1 MWLFSSPTS
10 RHAPA
15 WHPWDLCVSLNTAIL
30 TGRRFDEESKIKI
43 EFHLCKISQHRHLSP
58 SPAPFERK
66 DPDRQGLGS
75 MWDEV
80 RTASVPRPSQPGLL
94 LDEEGPGE
102 AVDHAG
108 CTRPLHPPRK
118 SGSSCCRLRSAQG
131 QVSLRI
137 SAGSLPCLLLAG
149 TGGDDQRP
157 FRTVTLP
164 ALQPWQRLREEAVF
178 SDTGAIGP
186 DLTRCN

>member
-43 EFHLCKISQHRHLSP
+43 EFHLCKVSQHRHLSP
-58 SPAPFERK
+58 SPAPFEGK

-80 RTASVPRPSQPGLL
+80 RAPSVPRPSQPGLL
-94 LDEEGPGE
+94 LLKKGPERLWTTQAAHG
-102 AVDHAG
+102 
-108 CTRPLHPPRK
+108 PSIHP
-118 SGSSCCRLRSAQG
+118 GSRAPAA
-131 QVSLRI
+131 
-137 SAGSLPCLLLAG
+137 AGSA
-149 TGGDDQRP
+149 
-157 FRTVTLP
+157 
-164 ALQPWQRLREEAVF
+164 ALGVRSLCVSRQ
-178 SDTGAIGP
+178 
-186 DLTRCN
+186 DLFPVCC